1 MALRL
6 RRGTDAERLLITPLE
21 GELIYTTDTKKLYV
35 GDGITIG
42 GIAINTAGGGG
53 GGLADLSNS
62 SINDLADVNADSSMP
77 SGGDVLAY
85 DATSGDWRSKEL
97 TLDEVGDVDASAPN
111 NGEVL
116 AYNSGTGNWEAKVVA
131 GANNTLSG
139 LDDVAIVV
147 GDSTEPVDG
156 EVLVWEQTNQR
167 WRPGTM
173 SIENI
178 TDIFSFNENEA
189 DMLAWD
195 AVEQRYK
202 NTDTIRTKI
211 ANTEITTD
219 NLTAVTITTTNI
231 DGNFATFTNVD
242 SLSFQ
247 GDLVAADSTVI
258 VDVGT
263 ATFNGFLIGESEGT
277 HTGPTIG
284 YHQGDMQGSVFG
296 SDSSAMVDSNS
307 LTINANKITV
317 PVIETDDSITLRNPG
332 GITELRVETENAR
345 SRINYYVTAP
355 DTTTDMSTY
364 TGNYGVVNFGYTDT
378 PNGTGVRSTLR
389 GSDSDFRLAHD
400 LNEGFLSD
408 ETKYFTAKDG
418 KFGIG
423 TYTPAVKLDV
433 RGEIKAD
440 NAITPGVYADA
451 TARDAAIPTPVA
463 GMMVYVSDVAKHQGH
478 NGVGWQDLY

>member
-35 GDGITIG
+35 GDGITVG
-42 GIAINTAGGGG
+42 GNAVDALGGGG
-53 GGLADLSNS
+53 GGLADLSQS
-62 SINDLADVNADSSMP
+62 SINDLADVNADSAIP
-77 SGGDVLAY
+77 SDGDVLAY

-97 TLDEVGDVDASAPN
+97 ALDEVSDVNVAAPN

-116 AYNSGTGNWEAKVVA
+116 AYNSGTGNWEAKAVA
-131 GANNTLSG
+131 GAINTLAG
-139 LDDVAIVV
+139 LDDVAIDF
-147 GDSTEPVDG
+147 GDSTSPVDG
-156 EVLVWEQTNQR
+156 EALIWENEQQR
-167 WRPGTM
+167 WRPGPLTT
-173 SIENI
+173 ENI

-202 NTDTIRTKI
+202 NTDIIRTRI

-219 NLTAVTITTTNI
+219 NLSAVTITTTNI

-258 VDVGT
+258 VDVST
-263 ATFNGFLIGESEGT
+263 ATINGFLIGESEGT

-296 SDSSAMVDSNS
+296 SDSSAMVDANS
-307 LTINANKITV
+307 LSMNANKITV
-317 PVIETDDSITLRNPG
+317 PVIETDDSITLRNPN

-355 DTTTDMSTY
+355 DTTTDLSTY
-364 TGNYGVVNFGYTDT
+364 TGNYGVVNFGYVDT

-418 KFGIG
+418 DFGMG
-423 TYTPAVKLDV
+423 TYTPQAKLDV
-433 RGEIKAD
+433 RG
-440 NAITPGVYADA
+440 AIMPGVYANA
-451 TARDAAIPTPVA
+451 SARDAAIPTPVA
-463 GMMVYVSDVAKHQGH
+463 GMMVYVTDVAKHQGH